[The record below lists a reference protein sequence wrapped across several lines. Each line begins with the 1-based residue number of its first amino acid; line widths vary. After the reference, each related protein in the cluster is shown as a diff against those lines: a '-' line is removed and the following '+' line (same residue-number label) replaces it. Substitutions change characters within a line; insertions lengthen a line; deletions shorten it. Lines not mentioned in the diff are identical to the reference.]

1 MKQTSNMNFKPLKIK
16 SSLLK
21 ALKKEGLIS
30 IEEAEGNNVKILSTD
45 NLNSHNIYYGNKCNN
60 VSKNIEGKKE
70 LSLKRKK
77 GYTKNENQN
86 DTDIGCISREDKKIK
101 IQESLQNDKLELL
114 DINNSNEKIINDNNF
129 IEKRKRKRKRNKK
142 KKIINCNMQINTT
155 DINLKEEEEE
165 EEEKKKK
172 KNKKTKKKKKK
183 KSIEN
188 VNISNVNTSSNENSN
203 KKKELF
209 NIERIIKNEEELENN
224 NNNNN
229 NIKYKIHCN
238 NWNNS
243 GKIFI
248 LHSVMKSL
256 YDNNFFKP
264 TEIQSKTLEKSINDK
279 NDIVVIS
286 KTGTG
291 KTLTFCL
298 PILNNIL
305 INKLKE
311 YKKKFKNIQKFRC
324 LILVPT
330 RELALQILKHFNYIN
345 KYINLFIST
354 IIGGLN
360 LNKQKRILMK
370 KPEILICTPGRLKY
384 FLQLENPI
392 KYIYEMKNI
401 RYLVC
406 DEIDKMIEISFMKD
420 ISYIAKHIY
429 KSVGDKKKKL
439 IQTFLLSAT
448 LSLTV
453 QLQNDN
459 MTKLLNSI
467 IIRKDKSF
475 IINLS
480 NEQNIY
486 NDNSNILPDLLSL
499 YIVKLNE
506 RDIVCKLFYLIKSY
520 FSYDTIKNNNNNN
533 DHNNNKWEQ
542 HQDIHQNDE
551 INKIIIFVNTIKSA
565 KQLNAIFKHLF
576 LYNNLESSIPK
587 KYKSNLYIKNKVNIY
602 SIHSKQKLKERL
614 ENINKFSQQDHK
626 AILFCTDVLS
636 RGIDLDKCDLI
647 IQLNCPISD
656 ITFVHRSGRT
666 ARNFKKGKC
675 ICFITETE
683 IYKWKTSLEKVGI
696 NIQDLQEFDHLKS
709 INEEEYAKINKA
721 IECANKIIEFQDKL
735 VLKKKDSLLK
745 KLAREAELDDEDE
758 EEERRRNKNYSDSEY
773 EYEHLNNQ
781 TIYKNILH
789 LKKELYNTLYKQ

>member
-16 SSLLK
+16 PSLLK

-30 IEEAEGNNVKILSTD
+30 IEEAEGNNVKILSSD
-45 NLNSHNIYYGNKCNN
+45 NLNSHNISYKNKYNN
-60 VSKNIEGKKE
+60 VSKSVERKKE

-77 GYTKNENQN
+77 GSTKNETQN
-86 DTDIGCISREDKKIK
+86 VKDLDCISREEKKIK
-101 IQESLQNDKLELL
+101 IEDSLKNDEKEIL
-114 DINNSNEKIINDNNF
+114 DINNSNEKIIHNNNNV
-129 IEKRKRKRKRNKK
+129 EKRKRKRKRNKK
-142 KKIINCNMQINTT
+142 KKNINSNMQINTT
-155 DINLKEEEEE
+155 DSNLQN
-165 EEEKKKK
+165 EEEKE
-172 KNKKTKKKKKK
+172 

-188 VNISNVNTSSNENSN
+188 VNISNINTNSNENSN
-203 KKKELF
+203 KKKKELF
-209 NIERIIKNEEELENN
+209 NIERIIKNEEELEKN

-229 NIKYKIHCN
+229 NIKYKIHCK

-243 GKIFI
+243 GKIYI

-256 YDNNFFKP
+256 YDNGFLKP

-311 YKKKFKNIQKFRC
+311 YKKKLKNIQKFRC

-401 RYLVC
+401 RYLAC

-480 NEQNIY
+480 NEQNLY

-506 RDIVCKLFYLIKSY
+506 KDIVCKLFYLIKSY
-520 FSYDTIKNNNNNN
+520 FFYDTNDNININNNNNN
-533 DHNNNKWEQ
+533 NNNGDDNNDDDNYTNKLEL
-542 HQDIHQNDE
+542 HQNEE
-551 INKIIIFVNTIKSA
+551 INKIIIFVNTIKRA
-565 KQLNAIFKHLF
+565 KQLNNIFKHLF
-576 LYNNLESSIPK
+576 LDNNLESSIPK
-587 KYKSNLYIKNKVNIY
+587 KYRSNLYIKNKINIY

-614 ENINKFSQQDHK
+614 QNINKFSQQNQK

-647 IQLNCPISD
+647 VQLNCPISD

-696 NIQDLQEFDHLKS
+696 NIQDLQELDHLKS
-709 INEEEYAKINKA
+709 INEDEYTKINRA
-721 IECANKIIEFQDKL
+721 IECANKMIEFQDKL
-735 VLKKKDSLLK
+735 IIKKKDSLLK

-758 EEERRRNKNYSDSEY
+758 EEEEKRRRNNNYSDFEN

>member
-16 SSLLK
+16 PSLLK
-21 ALKKEGLIS
+21 ELKKEGLIS
-30 IEEAEGNNVKILSTD
+30 IEEAEGNNVKILSAD
-45 NLNSHNIYYGNKCNN
+45 NLNSHNIHYGNKCKN
-60 VSKNIEGKKE
+60 VSKNNESKKK

-77 GYTKNENQN
+77 DSTKRENQD
-86 DTDIGCISREDKKIK
+86 DTTVGCISREDKKIK
-101 IQESLQNDKLELL
+101 IEESLQNDRLEHF
-114 DINNSNEKIINDNNF
+114 DINDNNF
-129 IEKRKRKRKRNKK
+129 IEKRKRKRKRGKKK
-142 KKIINCNMQINTT
+142 KKIINSNMQINTT
-155 DINLKEEEEE
+155 DNNLKKEKDDEEEEE
-165 EEEKKKK
+165 REQEREQENEEKRGE
-172 KNKKTKKKKKK
+172 K
-183 KSIEN
+183 KSTEN
-188 VNISNVNTSSNENSN
+188 VNISNINSSSNQNSN

-209 NIERIIKNEEELENN
+209 DIERIIKNEEELEKD
-224 NNNNN
+224 N

-238 NWNNS
+238 NWNNG

-256 YDNNFFKP
+256 FDNAFFKP

-311 YKKKFKNIQKFRC
+311 YKKKLKNIQKFRC

-384 FLQLENPI
+384 FLHLENPI
-392 KYIYEMKNI
+392 KYIYQMKNI

-480 NEQNIY
+480 NEQNVY
-486 NDNSNILPDLLSL
+486 NDNSNILPELLTL

-520 FSYDTIKNNNNNN
+520 FSYDINNNNHN
-533 DHNNNKWEQ
+533 DHHDNNKWE
-542 HQDIHQNDE
+542 HPQDTHQNDE

-576 LYNNLESSIPK
+576 LHNNLESSIPK
-587 KYKSNLYIKNKVNIY
+587 KYRSNLYIKNKVNIY

-614 ENINKFSQQDHK
+614 ENINKFSQQNHK

-666 ARNFKKGKC
+666 ARNFKK
-675 ICFITETE
+675 E

-696 NIQDLQEFDHLKS
+696 NIQDLQELDYLKS
-709 INEEEYAKINKA
+709 INEEDYAKINKA
-721 IECANKIIEFQDKL
+721 IECANKMIEFQDKL
-735 VLKKKDSLLK
+735 ILKKKDSLLK

-758 EEERRRNKNYSDSEY
+758 EEEERRRNKFYSDSEN

-781 TIYKNILH
+781 TIYKNILP
-789 LKKELYNTLYKQ
+789 LKKELFNTFFKQ

>member
-16 SSLLK
+16 PFLLK
-21 ALKKEGLIS
+21 ELKKEGLIS
-30 IEEAEGNNVKILSTD
+30 IEEAEGNNVKILSAD
-45 NLNSHNIYYGNKCNN
+45 NLNSHNIHYGNKCKN
-60 VSKNIEGKKE
+60 VSKNNESKKK

-77 GYTKNENQN
+77 DSTKRENQD
-86 DTDIGCISREDKKIK
+86 DTTVGCISREDKKIK
-101 IQESLQNDKLELL
+101 IEESLQNDRLEHF
-114 DINNSNEKIINDNNF
+114 DINDNNF
-129 IEKRKRKRKRNKK
+129 IEKRKRKRKRGKKK
-142 KKIINCNMQINTT
+142 KKIINSNMQINTT
-155 DINLKEEEEE
+155 DNNLKKEKDDEEEEE
-165 EEEKKKK
+165 EREQEREQENEEKRGE
-172 KNKKTKKKKKK
+172 K
-183 KSIEN
+183 KSTEN
-188 VNISNVNTSSNENSN
+188 VNISNINSSSNQNSN

-209 NIERIIKNEEELENN
+209 DIERIIKNEEELEKD
-224 NNNNN
+224 N

-238 NWNNS
+238 NWNNG

-256 YDNNFFKP
+256 FDNAFFKP

-311 YKKKFKNIQKFRC
+311 YKKKLKNIQKFRC

-384 FLQLENPI
+384 FLHLENPI
-392 KYIYEMKNI
+392 KYIYQMKNI

-480 NEQNIY
+480 NEQNVY
-486 NDNSNILPDLLSL
+486 NDNSNILPELLTL

-520 FSYDTIKNNNNNN
+520 FSYDINNNNHN
-533 DHNNNKWEQ
+533 DHHDNNKLE
-542 HQDIHQNDE
+542 HPQDTHQNDE

-576 LYNNLESSIPK
+576 LHNNLESSIPK
-587 KYKSNLYIKNKVNIY
+587 KYRSNLYIKNKVNIY

-614 ENINKFSQQDHK
+614 ENINKFSQQNHK

-696 NIQDLQEFDHLKS
+696 NIQDLQELDYLKS
-709 INEEEYAKINKA
+709 INEEDYAKINKA
-721 IECANKIIEFQDKL
+721 IECANKMIEFQDKL
-735 VLKKKDSLLK
+735 ILKKKDSLLK

-758 EEERRRNKNYSDSEY
+758 EEEERRRNKFYSG
-773 EYEHLNNQ
+773 L
-781 TIYKNILH
+781 
-789 LKKELYNTLYKQ
+789 

>member
-1 MKQTSNMNFKPLKIK
+1 MKILHNINHIRK
-16 SSLLK
+16 
-21 ALKKEGLIS
+21 LKKEGLIS
-30 IEEAEGNNVKILSTD
+30 IEEAEGNNVKILSAD
-45 NLNSHNIYYGNKCNN
+45 NLNSHNIHYGNKCKN
-60 VSKNIEGKKE
+60 VSKNNESKKK

-77 GYTKNENQN
+77 DSTKRENQD
-86 DTDIGCISREDKKIK
+86 DTTVGCISREDKKIK
-101 IQESLQNDKLELL
+101 IEESLQNDRLEHF
-114 DINNSNEKIINDNNF
+114 DINDNNF
-129 IEKRKRKRKRNKK
+129 IEKRKRKRKRGKKK
-142 KKIINCNMQINTT
+142 KKIINSNMQINTT
-155 DINLKEEEEE
+155 DNNLKKEKDDEEEEE
-165 EEEKKKK
+165 EREQEREQENEEKRGE
-172 KNKKTKKKKKK
+172 K
-183 KSIEN
+183 KSTEN
-188 VNISNVNTSSNENSN
+188 VNISNINSSSNQNSN

-209 NIERIIKNEEELENN
+209 DIERIIKNEEELEKD
-224 NNNNN
+224 N

-238 NWNNS
+238 NWNNG

-256 YDNNFFKP
+256 FDNAFFKP

-311 YKKKFKNIQKFRC
+311 YKKKLKNIQKFRC

-384 FLQLENPI
+384 FLHLENPI
-392 KYIYEMKNI
+392 KYIYQMKNI

-480 NEQNIY
+480 NEQNVY
-486 NDNSNILPDLLSL
+486 NDNSNILPELLTL

-520 FSYDTIKNNNNNN
+520 FSYDINNNNHN
-533 DHNNNKWEQ
+533 DHHDNNKWE
-542 HQDIHQNDE
+542 HPQDTHQNDE

-576 LYNNLESSIPK
+576 LHNNLESSIPK
-587 KYKSNLYIKNKVNIY
+587 KYRSNLYIKNKVNIY

-614 ENINKFSQQDHK
+614 ENINKFSQQNHK

-666 ARNFKKGKC
+666 ARNFKK
-675 ICFITETE
+675 E
-683 IYKWKTSLEKVGI
+683 
-696 NIQDLQEFDHLKS
+696 NI
-709 INEEEYAKINKA
+709 
-721 IECANKIIEFQDKL
+721 
-735 VLKKKDSLLK
+735 
-745 KLAREAELDDEDE
+745 
-758 EEERRRNKNYSDSEY
+758 
-773 EYEHLNNQ
+773 
-781 TIYKNILH
+781 
-789 LKKELYNTLYKQ
+789 

>member
-16 SSLLK
+16 PSLFK
-21 ALKKEGLIS
+21 ELKKEGLIS
-30 IEEAEGNNVKILSTD
+30 IEEAEGSNVKILSTD
-45 NLNSHNIYYGNKCNN
+45 NLNSHNLHYGNKCKND
-60 VSKNIEGKKE
+60 SKNNESKKK

-77 GYTKNENQN
+77 DSTKSENQN
-86 DTDIGCISREDKKIK
+86 DTTLGCISREDKKIK
-101 IQESLQNDKLELL
+101 IEESLENDRLEHF
-114 DINNSNEKIINDNNF
+114 DINNNNNEKIIKDNNF
-129 IEKRKRKRKRNKK
+129 IEKRKRKRKRGKKK
-142 KKIINCNMQINTT
+142 KKIINSNMQINTT
-155 DINLKEEEEE
+155 DNNLKKDEEGEGEEEREQKNG
-165 EEEKKKK
+165 KKRGQ
-172 KNKKTKKKKKK
+172 K
-183 KSIEN
+183 KSTEN
-188 VNISNVNTSSNENSN
+188 VNISNINSSSNENSS

-209 NIERIIKNEEELENN
+209 NIERIIKTEEELEKD
-224 NNNNN
+224 N

-238 NWNNS
+238 NWNNG

-248 LHSVMKSL
+248 LHNVMKSL
-256 YDNNFFKP
+256 FDNAFFKP

-360 LNKQKRILMK
+360 LNKQKRILRK

-384 FLQLENPI
+384 FLHLENPI

-480 NEQNIY
+480 NEQNVY
-486 NDNSNILPDLLSL
+486 NDNSNILPELLTL

-520 FSYDTIKNNNNNN
+520 FSYDTNNKDHN
-533 DHNNNKWEQ
+533 DHHDNNKWE
-542 HQDIHQNDE
+542 HPQDTHQNDE

-576 LYNNLESSIPK
+576 LHNNLESSIPK
-587 KYKSNLYIKNKVNIY
+587 KYRSNLYIKNKLNIY

-614 ENINKFSQQDHK
+614 ENINKFSQQNHK

-666 ARNFKKGKC
+666 ARNFRKGKC

-696 NIQDLQEFDHLKS
+696 NIQDLQELDYLKS
-709 INEEEYAKINKA
+709 INEEDYAKINKA
-721 IECANKIIEFQDKL
+721 IECANKMIEFQDKL
-735 VLKKKDSLLK
+735 ILKKKDSLLK

-758 EEERRRNKNYSDSEY
+758 EERRRNKFYSDSEN